1 MWPARTSSNSL
12 HELFLHVQVELLQT
26 AFTSL
31 ADAVLEELG
40 EQMVAVQLYA
50 MLCWAH

>member
-1 MWPARTSSNSL
+1 M
-12 HELFLHVQVELLQT
+12 QVELLQT

-40 EQMVAVQLYA
+40 APMVVLDRHSN
-50 MLCWAH
+50 LDSSNCSLVTLDC